1 MIMKK
6 INYIISCFLFFSV
19 GLQAQV
25 LINEDASVTGL
36 VQQHIDENRTNYTIS
51 GWRIQLMATTDR
63 RKVERGESKFI
74 QNHPTISV
82 KWEHAKPY
90 YKLKAGAF
98 ATKLDATRVLKELKS
113 DYPSALLVKSNVSI
127 SEILN

>member
-1 MIMKK
+1 MK
-6 INYIISCFLFFSV
+6 NIIYTIFCFLFFSIE
-19 GLQAQV
+19 LQAQV
-25 LINEDASVTGL
+25 LINEDVAVTSL
-36 VQQHIDENRTNYTIS
+36 VQQHVDQNRTSYSIS

-63 RKVERGESKFI
+63 RKVEKGESKFI

-98 ATKLDATRVLKELKS
+98 ATKLDATRVLKKLKK
-113 DYPSALLVKSNVSI
+113 DYPSALLVRSNVSI
-127 SEILN
+127 SEILQ